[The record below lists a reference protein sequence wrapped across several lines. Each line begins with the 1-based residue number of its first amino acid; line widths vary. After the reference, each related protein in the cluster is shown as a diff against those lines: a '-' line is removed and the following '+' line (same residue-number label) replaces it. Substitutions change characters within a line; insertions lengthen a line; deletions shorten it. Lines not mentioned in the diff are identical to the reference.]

1 GFSPPVA
8 SRIYAYPYIAA
19 YEAFALTSADYQ
31 SILPDLN
38 GVNFSFDDMEIDHEK
53 YISEVA
59 SSFAFFHVAKPL
71 IYRPYIIDTV
81 EQHLLQ
87 RYKKSTLKQT
97 DIEYSIS
104 IAQQIGDRIIA
115 YSKSDNYKQTRN
127 MPQYQPTGTF
137 GSWEP
142 TPPTYG
148 AALEPYW
155 HTIRPLIL
163 TSVND
168 FETNYEINF
177 DTTKGSPFYEEAL
190 KVY

>member
-1 GFSPPVA
+1 HTLKLLLISAITCCLFSCGNNKEDAALIHLDALNETINSLNDAIVEDGFSPPVA

-127 MPQYQPTGTF
+127 
-137 GSWEP
+137 
-142 TPPTYG
+142 
-148 AALEPYW
+148 
-155 HTIRPLIL
+155 
-163 TSVND
+163 
-168 FETNYEINF
+168 
-177 DTTKGSPFYEEAL
+177 
-190 KVY
+190 